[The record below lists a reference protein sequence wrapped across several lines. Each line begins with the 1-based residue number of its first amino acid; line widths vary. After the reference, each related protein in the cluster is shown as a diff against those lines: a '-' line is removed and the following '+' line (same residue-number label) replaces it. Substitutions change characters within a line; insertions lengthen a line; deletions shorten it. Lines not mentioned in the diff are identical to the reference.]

1 MSLAAVGFVTW
12 MIFWMRRAARSIASE
27 LHGRMDKAIAMGTG
41 ALVATA
47 FFAVAREGLETALF
61 MWSAVQSAGPDSNP
75 LLGGT
80 LGLLLAVALGWLLYR
95 RAVRI
100 NLARFFTWTGA
111 GLVVVAAGVL
121 AYSIHEFQEAGV
133 LPGED
138 AVAFDVSGTIAPTS
152 LLGTLIRGVFNISPS
167 MSVLQVLAWVA
178 YVGPVLYLFLRGT
191 RTTKPAPSQTAA
203 ATTSVATE
211 PSTPAATAT
220 GPSAPVAGEA
230 PAPATEHDRVGSPS
244 PR

>member
-1 MSLAAVGFVTW
+1 
-12 MIFWMRRAARSIASE
+12 
-27 LHGRMDKAIAMGTG
+27 
-41 ALVATA
+41 
-47 FFAVAREGLETALF
+47 
-61 MWSAVQSAGPDSNP
+61 
-75 LLGGT
+75 
-80 LGLLLAVALGWLLYR
+80 
-95 RAVRI
+95 
-100 NLARFFTWTGA
+100 
-111 GLVVVAAGVL
+111 
-121 AYSIHEFQEAGV
+121 
-133 LPGED
+133 
-138 AVAFDVSGTIAPTS
+138 
-152 LLGTLIRGVFNISPS
+152 

-191 RTTKPAPSQTAA
+191 RTTTPAPSQTAA